1 MSTEKTL
8 PKLPGLLNGSP
19 GAARGLR
26 VVLLHQGGGATIDHF
41 LRGPLEAGGAD
52 LGALDSA
59 GPIDDAARRQLERA
73 DLVVVV
79 RYLPR
84 RWLGPLRALRHRGTA
99 LALLL
104 DDDLLDP
111 AALRELP
118 AAYRRRIQERITAR
132 RRLLPQLFPQVW
144 VTSAALAERY
154 AHLGAVQLPLR
165 PAPALL
171 AQAPRLQLA
180 YLGTASHTAEFRWLL
195 PLLEALQQ
203 RQPHT
208 HVELFGDLAVNRA
221 FRHLPRVRILHPMG
235 WSNYLAETGAGR
247 IDLLLVPLLEGRF
260 NGARAPVK
268 LIDAA
273 RCGAAAL
280 FSDRPPYRGF
290 ISHGVD
296 GLLLGDGAQEWLA
309 AIERLIADP
318 EERRR
323 LAEGARR
330 RALSLASAEI
340 P

>member
-1 MSTEKTL
+1 MPLSKTL
-8 PKLPGLLNGSP
+8 PKLPALLSGTA
-19 GAARGLR
+19 GAAAGKR

-52 LGALDSA
+52 LLEINSA
-59 GPIDDAARRQLERA
+59 SAADAAALRELGRA

-84 RWLGPLRALRHRGTA
+84 AWLAPLRALRRGGTT

-111 AALRELP
+111 TALAELP
-118 AAYRRRIQERITAR
+118 RDYRRRIQERITCR
-132 RRLLPQLFPQVW
+132 RRLLPGLFAGIW
-144 VTSAALAERY
+144 VTSEVLAERY
-154 AHLGAVQLPLR
+154 AHLQPVQLPLR
-165 PAPALL
+165 PAAALL
-171 AQAPRLQLA
+171 TPAPRLQLA
-180 YLGTASHTAEFRWLL
+180 YLGTAAHAAEFRWLL
-195 PLLEALQQ
+195 PLLEALQR

-260 NGARAPVK
+260 NAARAPVK

-273 RCGAAAL
+273 RCGAAPL
-280 FSDRPPYRGF
+280 FSNRVPYRGF
-290 ISHGVD
+290 IRHGVD
-296 GLLLGDGAQEWLA
+296 GLLLGDAVADWLT

-318 EERRR
+318 GERQR
-323 LAEGARR
+323 LAEGARE
-330 RALSLASAEI
+330 RALGLCTAWI

>member
-1 MSTEKTL
+1 MTESKTL
-8 PKLPGLLNGSP
+8 PKLPGLLSGSP
-19 GAARGLR
+19 GSAAGRR
-26 VVLLHQGGGATIDHF
+26 VVLLHQGAGATIDHF

-52 LGALDSA
+52 LQEVNSA
-59 GPIDDAARRQLERA
+59 VPADAATLRELDQA

-84 RWLGPLRALRHRGTA
+84 PWLAQLRALRRGGTE

-111 AALRELP
+111 AALAELP
-118 AAYRRRIQERITAR
+118 KEYRRRIRERITCRRHQLPGLFAR
-132 RRLLPQLFPQVW
+132 VW
-144 VTSAALAERY
+144 VTSAELALRY
-154 AHLGAVQLPLR
+154 AHLEPMQLPLR
-165 PAPALL
+165 PASALL
-171 AQAPRLQLA
+171 TARPRLQLA
-180 YLGTASHTAEFRWLL
+180 YLGTASHVAEFRWLL
-195 PLLEALQQ
+195 PLLETLQS

-247 IDLLLVPLLEGRF
+247 VDLLLVPLLEGRF
-260 NGARAPVK
+260 NTARAPVK

-280 FSDRPPYRGF
+280 FSDRVPYRGF
-290 ISHGVD
+290 IQHGSD
-296 GLLLGDGAQEWLA
+296 GLLLGDAMEDWLE
-309 AIERLIADP
+309 AIEHLIADP
-318 EERRR
+318 GARQR
-323 LAEGARR
+323 LAEGARE
-330 RALSLASAEI
+330 RALALCPGRI